1 MLFLSIYLKHLLNTL
16 LDKIR
21 VSFLPSSITVYWFMS
36 WSMSPDCGQNKIQLI
51 PTFTFLNDPEAPIPQ
66 SLWNTNGTQFK
77 KHQKCDL
84 KPFLSSKLKN
94 EEETEKPPEV
104 SWRTHICSHV
114 SLRVSSAVLSWRPT
128 WPRPSRRSA
137 AFSSSSWWGCCSGQV
152 SATPAFYP
160 ERHQTRPPTLS
171 DRLVSKER
179 RALRDVRNMV
189 VICSCSSA
197 TLTSLI

>member
-1 MLFLSIYLKHLLNTL
+1 
-16 LDKIR
+16 
-21 VSFLPSSITVYWFMS
+21 MS
-36 WSMSPDCGQNKIQLI
+36 WSMSPDCGQYKIHLI
-51 PTFTFLNDPEAPIPQ
+51 PTFTFLCDPEAPLPQ
-66 SLWNTNGTQFK
+66 SLWNINGTIIFTRFK

-94 EEETEKPPEV
+94 EETEKPPEV
-104 SWRTHICSHV
+104 SWRTHV
-114 SLRVSSAVLSWRPT
+114 SLRVSSAVLSWRLT
-128 WPRPSRRSA
+128 WPRPSQRSA

-179 RALRDVRNMV
+179 RALWDIRNMI